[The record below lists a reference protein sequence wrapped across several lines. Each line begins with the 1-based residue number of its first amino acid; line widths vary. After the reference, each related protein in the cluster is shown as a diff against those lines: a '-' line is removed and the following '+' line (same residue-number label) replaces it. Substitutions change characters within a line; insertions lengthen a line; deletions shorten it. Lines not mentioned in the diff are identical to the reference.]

1 MRALQLMTY
10 ALYSLPLGY
19 VKWGGRGGRAAP
31 ENGEQRTEN
40 RTPGKRAT
48 GETRGESVE
57 GLPCGADTKDTKNHE
72 GTRRTARMGNRRL
85 RRLEPIRGRLPP
97 AGLPE

>member
-31 ENGEQRTEN
+31 ENGERRTEN
-40 RTPGKRAT
+40 
-48 GETRGESVE
+48 GEQ
-57 GLPCGADTKDTKNHE
+57 N
-72 GTRRTARMGNRRL
+72 ARQ
-85 RRLEPIRGRLPP
+85 
-97 AGLPE
+97 AGDG